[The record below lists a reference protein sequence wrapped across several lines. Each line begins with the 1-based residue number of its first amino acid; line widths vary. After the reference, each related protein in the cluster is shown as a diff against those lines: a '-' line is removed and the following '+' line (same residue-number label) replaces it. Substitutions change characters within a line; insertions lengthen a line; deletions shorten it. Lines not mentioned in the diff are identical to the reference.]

1 MNTNNN
7 ETNNQEQQNNTTQQN
22 QQQTTQN
29 QSGISITESTKATVQ
44 NIKDSVTNILSD
56 VNDVSSTFSNEDIK
70 EGKVM
75 GILSYIGFL
84 VLVPFFFET
93 SNQFVV
99 YHAKQG
105 MNLFIYGFGTA
116 IVIGLLSFILTF
128 LIPIMG
134 VLLSSILW
142 LAHLGFFGGLMA
154 IGIVNVCNNQAKELP
169 IINKIKIIK

>member
-1 MNTNNN
+1 MNT
-7 ETNNQEQQNNTTQQN
+7 ENNQNNQ
-22 QQQTTQN
+22 TQN
-29 QSGISITESTKATVQ
+29 QNTTTQTQSGVSITESTKETVQ
-44 NIKDSVTNILSD
+44 NIKESVTNILAD
-56 VNDVSSTFSNEDIK
+56 VNDVSSTFSPEDIK

-75 GILSYIGFL
+75 GILSYIGIL

-116 IVIGLLSFILTF
+116 VVFGLLSYILTF
-128 LIPIMG
+128 LIPIFG
-134 VLLSSILW
+134 IVLSSILW

-154 IGIVNVCNNQAKELP
+154 IGIVNVCYNRAKELP